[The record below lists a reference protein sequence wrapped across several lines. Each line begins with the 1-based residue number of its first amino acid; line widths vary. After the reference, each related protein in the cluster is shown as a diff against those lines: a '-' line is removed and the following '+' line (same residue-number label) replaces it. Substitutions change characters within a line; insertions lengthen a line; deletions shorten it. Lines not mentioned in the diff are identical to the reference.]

1 MKQFITRISTD
12 CFISCALALE
22 VDRPNPFGYKPAHSG
37 LPRADPDPN
46 RRPSFRTVNIRIT
59 TRLPAAPRA
68 LKRALTALRPRGG
81 RWWGAGA
88 VGLAVLGAIVFVIS
102 PRHGPDPETTRL
114 QIEDGDSIARLFAK
128 AGLPDGDL
136 LALMEANRC
145 AAFRL
150 VLVPGE
156 EVRIVRRVDGSL
168 DRIVIGVG
176 GRDATAFIADEDD
189 RFTVASVLPTATAPP
204 ALPGTGS
211 SRGRLAARVPGK
223 PPKAAGGPL
232 ASPRAAD
239 GAKRELLA
247 GHRPAATA
255 EDARRPPPAGMER
268 VTVRNGDSLYLIF
281 NRKGLSQTDL
291 HHLLA
296 SGEDGKKLK
305 RLRPGQSVGFARD
318 EDGRIARFD
327 HEVDQLT
334 TVQFTRSGDG
344 FTSRVVTRE
353 YDRHVA
359 AKNAVIESSLFAAA
373 RGAPDQVVHQ
383 LVDILGWDIDFARDL
398 RKGDSFSLLYEELR
412 LDGRPVRAGDI
423 LALEFRSQ
431 RAGETIRAF
440 RYTDS
445 DGDTDYFTPDG
456 RSLRR
461 EFMRNPLRFTRISSR
476 FSKSRL
482 HPVLRVRRPHRGV
495 DYAAPRGTQIRAT
508 GNGRVS
514 FAGRKGGYGKT
525 ILLSHGNGHTTL
537 YAHLS
542 RYAKGVRKGARV
554 RQGQVIGYVGS
565 TGVSTGPHLHYEFR
579 INGVHRDPLT
589 VKLPRAAPLDAKELK
604 KFRRAIAPL
613 VARIDSLGA
622 TQLAGLTH

>member
-1 MKQFITRISTD
+1 M
-12 CFISCALALE
+12 
-22 VDRPNPFGYKPAHSG
+22 DRRGPPLRYP
-37 LPRADPDPN
+37 L
-46 RRPSFRTVNIRIT
+46 FRTVDIRIT
-59 TRLPAAPRA
+59 NRLPAAPRA
-68 LKRALTALRPRGG
+68 LQRALSALRSNARRLREIDR

-88 VGLAVLGAIVFVIS
+88 LGIAVLGSVAFVIFERPAAS
-102 PRHGPDPETTRL
+102 PETARL
-114 QIEDGDSIARLFAK
+114 KVEDGESIARLFAK
-128 AGLPDGDL
+128 AGLPDDEL
-136 LALMEANRC
+136 LALMEADRC
-145 AAFRL
+145 SAFRL

-156 EVRIVRRVDGSL
+156 EVRIVRREDGSL
-168 DRIVIGVG
+168 DRIVIGAG
-176 GRDATAFIADEDD
+176 GGEATAFIADEDD
-189 RFTVASVLPTATAPP
+189 RFTVASVLLTAPPPP

-211 SRGRLAARVPGK
+211 PRGRLAAREPS
-223 PPKAAGGPL
+223 KAAGDAPL
-232 ASPRAAD
+232 ASPLAAD
-239 GAKRELLA
+239 SGKHELLA
-247 GHRPAATA
+247 DRRPAATA
-255 EDARRPPPAGMER
+255 EDARRPPPAEMER
-268 VTVRNGDSLYLIF
+268 VAVRNGDSLYLIF

-305 RLRPGQSVGFARD
+305 RLRPGQSIGFTRD
-318 EDGRIARFD
+318 ADGRIARFH

-353 YDRHVA
+353 YDRRVA
-359 AKNAVIESSLFAAA
+359 VKNAVIESSLFAAA
-373 RGAPDQVVHQ
+373 RGAPDPVVHQ
-383 LVDILGWDIDFARDL
+383 LVDVLEWDIDFARDL
-398 RKGDSFSLLYEELR
+398 RKGDTFSLLYEELYI
-412 LDGRPVRAGDI
+412 DGRPVRAGNV
-423 LALEFRSQ
+423 LALEFRSR

-495 DYAAPRGTQIRAT
+495 DYAAPRGTPVRAT
-508 GNGRVS
+508 GSGRVS

-525 ILLSHGNGHTTL
+525 ILLAHGNAHTTL

-542 RYAKGVRKGARV
+542 RYAKGVRRGTRV

-579 INGVHRDPLT
+579 VNGVHRDPLT
-589 VKLPRAAPLDAKELK
+589 VKLPRAAPLDAGELAN
-604 KFRRAIAPL
+604 FRRAIAPL

-622 TQLAGLTH
+622 TQLAGLAH

>member
-1 MKQFITRISTD
+1 M
-12 CFISCALALE
+12 
-22 VDRPNPFGYKPAHSG
+22 DRRGPPLRYP
-37 LPRADPDPN
+37 L
-46 RRPSFRTVNIRIT
+46 FRTVDIRIT
-59 TRLPAAPRA
+59 NRLPAAPRA
-68 LKRALTALRPRGG
+68 LQRALSALRSNARRLREIDR

-88 VGLAVLGAIVFVIS
+88 LGIAVLGSVAFVIFERPAAS
-102 PRHGPDPETTRL
+102 PETARL
-114 QIEDGDSIARLFAK
+114 KVEDGESIARLFAK

-136 LALMEANRC
+136 LALMEADRC
-145 AAFRL
+145 SAFHL
-150 VLVPGE
+150 ALVPGE
-156 EVRIVRRVDGSL
+156 EVRIVRREDGSL
-168 DRIVIGVG
+168 DRIVIGAG
-176 GRDATAFIADEDD
+176 GGDATAFIANEDD
-189 RFTVASVLPTATAPP
+189 RFTVASVLPTAETPP
-204 ALPGTGS
+204 VLPGTGR
-211 SRGRLAARVPGK
+211 SRGHLAARVPGK
-223 PPKAAGGPL
+223 PSKAAGGPL
-232 ASPRAAD
+232 ASPLTAD
-239 GAKRELLA
+239 GGKRELLA
-247 GHRPAATA
+247 DRRPPATA
-255 EDARRPPPAGMER
+255 EDARPPPPAEMER
-268 VTVRNGDSLYLIF
+268 VVVRNGDSLYLIF

-305 RLRPGQSVGFARD
+305 RLRPGQSIGFTRD
-318 EDGRIARFD
+318 EDGRIARLH

-334 TVQFTRSGDG
+334 TVQFTRSGEG
-344 FTSRVVTRE
+344 FTSRVATRE
-353 YDRHVA
+353 YDRRVA
-359 AKNAVIESSLFAAA
+359 VKNAVIESSLFAAA

-398 RKGDSFSLLYEELR
+398 RKGDTFSLLYEELHI
-412 LDGRPVRAGDI
+412 DGRPVRAGDV

-482 HPVLRVRRPHRGV
+482 HPVLRIRRPHRGV
-495 DYAAPRGTQIRAT
+495 DYAAPRGTPIRAT
-508 GNGRVS
+508 GSGRVS

-525 ILLSHGNGHTTL
+525 ILIAHGNAHTTL

-542 RYAKGVRKGARV
+542 RYAKGVRRGTRV

-579 INGVHRDPLT
+579 VNGVHRDPLT
-589 VKLPRAAPLDAKELK
+589 VKLPRAAPLDARELAN
-604 KFRRAIAPL
+604 FRRAIAPL
-613 VARIDSLGA
+613 VARIDTLGA
-622 TQLAGLTH
+622 TQLAGLAH